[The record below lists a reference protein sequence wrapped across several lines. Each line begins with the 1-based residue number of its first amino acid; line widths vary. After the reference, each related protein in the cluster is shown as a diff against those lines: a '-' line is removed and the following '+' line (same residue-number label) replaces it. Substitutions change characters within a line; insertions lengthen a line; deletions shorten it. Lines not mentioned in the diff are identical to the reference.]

1 VHEAKRVLGCRDDRV
16 LVPPKEEFMSDSA
29 PQGVRPWHRFYEPG
43 VPHTLEFPAHPIYG
57 FLDHSARKYP
67 DHIAIIQVGPKFDR
81 RLTFAQLDELS
92 DRFAHALAD
101 RGLRP
106 DDRVAIMLPN
116 CPQYVVAAY
125 GIWKAGGVVVQV
137 NPLYKG
143 KDLAFVL
150 KDSGARFAVGI
161 SRLYR
166 DLHEARPHT
175 DLQTVVVTN
184 VHDFFPTTWRLL
196 YGLLRAK
203 IEGDVLPSGP
213 GIVPFV
219 AMLRAPRLEQR
230 RVASIDDAAVL
241 QYTGG
246 TTGIPKAATLT
257 HRNLVCNCIQARHWL
272 TDLKE
277 GGERMLSV
285 VPFFHVYGLT
295 ICMNL
300 CVAIAATNI
309 VLLMRMFEVKTVVEA
324 VRRYRPTIFPGV
336 PAMYLAINQLRDVER
351 YDLKSIRV
359 CVSGAAP
366 LPVEVQRRF
375 EELTGGRLVEG
386 FGMSEASPLTHA
398 NPIYGMRKPGS
409 IGIPIPSTDA
419 KIVDVETGTRDLPP
433 GEVGELVVRGPQVM
447 KGYWNNP
454 TETAHTIRDGWLY
467 TGDIARMDE
476 DGYFY
481 IEDRKKDM
489 VNIGGLKVFPREVE
503 EVLYEH
509 PRVKE
514 AAVAGIRHRFRGEM
528 LVAHV
533 VPKNG
538 GDERALKRELRDFC
552 AQRLAPYKVPRRFE
566 IVSEIPKS
574 LIGKALRREIRER
587 EQQRE
592 EAVEDE

>member
-1 VHEAKRVLGCRDDRV
+1 MATPVV
-16 LVPPKEEFMSDSA
+16 
-29 PQGVRPWHRFYEPG
+29 QGDRPWFKFYEPG
-43 VPHTLEFPAHPIYG
+43 VPRTLEFPAHPVYG
-57 FLDHSARKYP
+57 FLDQSARRYP
-67 DHIAIIQVGPKFDR
+67 DHVALIQVGPKFDR
-81 RLTFAQLDELS
+81 RITFAQLDEYS
-92 DRFAHALAD
+92 DRFARALAD

-106 DDRVAIMLPN
+106 GDRAAVMLPN
-116 CPQYVVAAY
+116 NPQYVIAAY
-125 GIWKAGGVVVQV
+125 GIWKAGGVLVQV

-166 DLHEARPHT
+166 DLDEVRPHT
-175 DLQTVVVTN
+175 DLQTAIVTN
-184 VHDFFPTTWRLL
+184 VHDFFPAKWRLL

-203 IEGDVLPSGP
+203 KEGDVIPSGP
-213 GIVPFV
+213 GIVPFM
-219 AMLRAPRLEQR
+219 AMLRAKRLEQR
-230 RVASIDDAAVL
+230 MVASADDPAVL

-257 HRNLVCNCIQARHWL
+257 HRNIVANCIQARHWL

-277 GGERMLSV
+277 GQERVLSV

-309 VLLMRMFEVKTVVEA
+309 MLLMRMFEVKTVVEA
-324 VRRYRPTIFPGV
+324 VPKYRPTIFPGV

-351 YDLKSIRV
+351 YDLKSIRA

-398 NPIYGMRKPGS
+398 NPIYGMRKAGS
-409 IGIPIPSTDA
+409 IGIPISSTDA
-419 KIVDVETGTRDLPP
+419 RIVDAETGTRDLPP
-433 GEVGELVVRGPQVM
+433 GEVGEMVVRGPQVM

-454 TETAHTIRDGWLY
+454 AETAQTVRDGWLH

-489 VNIGGLKVFPREVE
+489 VNIRGLKVFPREIE

-509 PRVKE
+509 PKVKE
-514 AAVAGIRHRFRGEM
+514 AAVAGIRHRIRGEM

-533 VPKNG
+533 VPRNG
-538 GDERALKRELRDFC
+538 GDPRALRRELRDFC

-566 IVSEIPKS
+566 IVSEIPKT

-587 EQQRE
+587 EEARGEVAE
-592 EAVEDE
+592 EE